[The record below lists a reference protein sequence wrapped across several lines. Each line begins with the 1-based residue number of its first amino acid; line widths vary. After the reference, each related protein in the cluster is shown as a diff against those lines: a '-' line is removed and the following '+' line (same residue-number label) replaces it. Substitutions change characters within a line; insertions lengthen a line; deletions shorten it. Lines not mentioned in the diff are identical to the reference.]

1 VILKSMARK
10 TPTFGQ
16 LAGYM
21 DRKADPRYAHFWNLD
36 VPYGASREEVVRGF
50 ELNDLLLRSRSNG
63 NRLYHEILSLKR
75 AEGLSVER
83 QKDIL
88 HDLAAKWLA
97 ERAPGQLGYA
107 RMHVER
113 DHVHYHIMLSA
124 GERGRDRPVRL
135 PRAEFARMQ
144 KDLEAYAMQRF
155 PQLGVERRYG
165 KTPAE
170 RTRRPRQREDAMR
183 RRTGGGSDRERA
195 AGVLREAFAR
205 ARNGRELADALAACG
220 FSVHQRGDSVS
231 FGHAGRR
238 YRLRTLG
245 LEADYRRL
253 VERLSAEKTKG
264 GRMGGIGKTVEKVGE
279 ALGDEP
285 RKFAREAA
293 NLGDAVLFGADRYKS
308 LDREDRERATR
319 EREKAAAERDERQ
332 REKAAAER
340 EEQERAQALDGLD
353 RLRAERD
360 AAKKRDR
367 GRGLE
372 RGDRTR

>member
-1 VILKSMARK
+1 MARK

-75 AEGLSVER
+75 AEGMTVER

-88 HDLAAKWLA
+88 HDLAGKWLA

-124 GERGRDRPVRL
+124 GERGRDRPMRL

-165 KTPAE
+165 RSPAE
-170 RTRRPRQREDAMR
+170 RTRRPRQREDAML

-195 AGVLREAFAR
+195 AGILREAFAR
-205 ARNGRELADALAACG
+205 ARDGRELADALAACG

-245 LEADYRRL
+245 LEAEYRRL
-253 VERLSAEKTKG
+253 SERLSKEKEKD
-264 GRMGGIGKTVEKVGE
+264 GRMGIIGKTVEKVGE
-279 ALGDEP
+279 ALAKEP
-285 RKFAREAA
+285 ANFAKEAA
-293 NLGDAVLFGADRYKS
+293 NLGDAVLFGADRYRS
-308 LDREDRERATR
+308 LDRADAERSGRERAPDPAGATGQP
-319 EREKAAAERDERQ
+319 EGKDAAER
-332 REKAAAER
+332 AEELAR
-340 EEQERAQALDGLD
+340 LD

-360 AAKKRDR
+360 AARKRDR
-367 GRGLE
+367 GRDLE

>member
-1 VILKSMARK
+1 MILKSMARK
-10 TPTFGQ
+10 TATFDQ

-21 DRKADPRYAHFWNLD
+21 DRKADPRYAHYWNLD
-36 VPYGASREEVVRGF
+36 VPYGAPREEVVRGF

-75 AEGLSVER
+75 ADGLALDR
-83 QKDIL
+83 QKDML
-88 HDLAAKWLA
+88 HDLAGKWLA
-97 ERAPGQLGYA
+97 ERAPGQMGYA

-113 DHVHYHIMLSA
+113 GHVHYHIMLSA
-124 GERGRDRPVRL
+124 GERGSDRPARL

-144 KDLEAYAMQRF
+144 RDLEAYAMQRF

-165 KTPAE
+165 KAPAE
-170 RTRRPRQREDAMR
+170 RSRLPRQREDAML

-205 ARNGRELADALAACG
+205 AKDGRDLADALAACG
-220 FSVHQRGDSVS
+220 FTVHQRGDSVS

-253 VERLSAEKTKG
+253 AERLSAGNEKG
-264 GRMGGIGKTVEKVGE
+264 GRVGGIGKTVEKVGE

-285 RKFAREAA
+285 RNFAREAA

-308 LDREDRERATR
+308 LEREDRERATR
-319 EREKAAAERDERQ
+319 DREKAAAERDERQ

-353 RLRAERD
+353 RQRAERD

-367 GRGLE
+367 GRDLE
-372 RGDRTR
+372 RGERTR